1 MSLRYMVIEKI
12 KERGCGNVDHL
23 MPELSQHGYT
33 RKQVIQALQNAA
45 YIGKLWT
52 DGKSGQP
59 GVARKDKRPS
69 VYWPGKKP
77 NNPYGQLVKK
87 QKAKPERVLI
97 ASAWDWGTPQP
108 ESAWPKGWQGQVFK
122 LAGLMDEDELEE
134 A

>member
-1 MSLRYMVIEKI
+1 MSLRYLVIKMI
-12 KERGCGNVDHL
+12 TERGCGHVDNL
-23 MPELSQHGYT
+23 MPELAEHGYT

-69 VYWPGKKP
+69 VYWPGKRP
-77 NNPYGQLVKK
+77 AAMFAQLVKPS
-87 QKAKPERVLI
+87 KPERVLI
-97 ASAWDWGTPQP
+97 ASAWDWGTPKP
-108 ESAWPKGWQGQVFK
+108 ESAWPKDLPGTTYTPLGPWHSK
-122 LAGLMDEDELEE
+122 ELEE

>member
-77 NNPYGQLVKK
+77 AAMFAQLVKPS
-87 QKAKPERVLI
+87 KPERVLI
-97 ASAWDWGTPQP
+97 ASAWDWGTPKP

>member
-1 MSLRYMVIEKI
+1 MSLRYLVIKMI
-12 KERGCGNVDHL
+12 TERGCGHVDNL
-23 MPELSQHGYT
+23 MPELAEHGYT

-77 NNPYGQLVKK
+77 AAMFAQLVKPS
-87 QKAKPERVLI
+87 KPERVLI

-108 ESAWPKGWQGQVFK
+108 ESAWPNGWEGRVFK
-122 LAGLMDEDELEE
+122 LAGLMDEDEEE
-134 A
+134 TV